1 MKTKL
6 LILLLFA
13 FSLGNAQTIST
24 MAGSTSGYVEG
35 IGTAARFN
43 SPYGIAF
50 DGGGAVVVADQGN
63 YKVRKIFSDN
73 STALLAGS
81 TFGFVNGTGA
91 AAKFG
96 NVAGVARDGFN
107 NTFICDSENNCI
119 RKITVTGVVTTFAGG
134 TLGTADGT
142 GTAAQFNRPYGLAI
156 DASGNLYVSDTYNH
170 RIRKI
175 TSAGVVTT
183 LAGSNQGFTN
193 GTGTAA
199 QFDYPFGIAVDASG
213 NVYVGE
219 NCRVRKIT
227 TAGVVT
233 TFAGGTQGY
242 LNGTGTNARFNNG
255 LNGIAIDTAGNL
267 YVTDTFNYVI
277 RKITPSAVV
286 TTYAGTGST
295 GSVDGDV
302 SVATFNTLVG
312 ITIDPVNTILYAS
325 EYGNHRIRKIV
336 PAVPATLPVIS
347 AINLAVGSNSATI
360 SYSLNANNGATTSI
374 VKYGLT
380 SGSLSSQ
387 VAGFSVSG
395 SSVTP
400 GSASISGILPSTLYY
415 YQIEATNSA
424 GTAVSTIGNFTTLA
438 SVVTTPITIAEYSF
452 DNTYNNI
459 NGNSPFTSNA
469 GTSFTTDRHNNANG
483 AININDTGT
492 SATIVGLPYG
502 ANPRTIS
509 VWAKTNVFDSQ
520 INYIF
525 HYGTS
530 ANGNGLALRPTTIL
544 YFANAGAN
552 LETANTYTNT
562 TWVHYVCTY
571 DGSTATVYK
580 NGVLFSSG
588 AKSFNTASALDV
600 FKLGLTE
607 SGTATYFNG
616 AIDDLKIYN
625 YVLDQA
631 DITSLYNNN
640 TLSSSDFAQNNLEVS
655 LYPNPVNDVLNI
667 ETTLEVKSVEI
678 YNIQGQKVLSSNQ
691 KQINV
696 SDLAAGMYMVRIQDA
711 ENNSAIKKV
720 IIK

>member
-1 MKTKL
+1 MKSR
-6 LILLLFA
+6 LLLFLFFV
-13 FSLGNAQTIST
+13 FSFANAQTIST
-24 MAGSTSGYVEG
+24 MAGSTAGYAEG
-35 IGTAARFN
+35 TGTAARFDR
-43 SPYGIAF
+43 PYGIAY
-50 DGGGAVVVADQGN
+50 DGGGAVMVADQSN
-63 YKVRKIFSDN
+63 FKIRVVYSDN

-81 TFGFVNGTGA
+81 TFGFVNATGT

-107 NTFICDSENNCI
+107 NTFVCDSENNCI
-119 RKITVTGVVTTFAGG
+119 RKITSSGVVTTIAGG
-134 TLGTADGT
+134 TSGTADGT

-156 DASGNLYVSDTYNH
+156 DAAGNLYVADTYNY

-175 TSAGVVTT
+175 TPAGVVTT
-183 LAGSNQGFTN
+183 LAGSTQGYAD

-199 QFDYPFGIAVDASG
+199 QFNFPLGIAVDASG
-213 NVYVGE
+213 NVFVGE

-227 TAGVVT
+227 PGGVVT

-242 LNGTGTNARFNNG
+242 LDGNGTSARFNNG
-255 LNGIAIDTAGNL
+255 IQGIAIDASGNL
-267 YVTDTFNYVI
+267 FIADTYNYRI
-277 RKITPSAVV
+277 RKITPSADV
-286 TTYAGTGST
+286 TTYAGTGGS

-302 SVATFNTLVG
+302 SVATFSEISG
-312 ITIDPVNTILYAS
+312 IAIDKTYNRLYVAD
-325 EYGNHRIRKIV
+325 NRNNRIRKIL
-336 PAVPATLPVIS
+336 PPVPATLPVIS

-374 VKYGLT
+374 VRYGLT

-387 VAGFSVSG
+387 VAGFSASG

-400 GSASISGILPSTLYY
+400 GSASISGVLPNTLYY

-424 GTAVSTIGNFTTLA
+424 GTAVSTIGNFTTLT
-438 SVVTTPITIAEYSF
+438 SVVTTPVTIAEYSF
-452 DNTYNNI
+452 DNTYNNM
-459 NGNSPFTSNA
+459 NGNSPFGSNA

-483 AININDTGT
+483 AININDSGT

-530 ANGNGLALRPTTIL
+530 ANGNGLALRPTTLL

-580 NGVLFSSG
+580 NGVLFSSD
-588 AKSFNTASALDV
+588 AKSFNTANALDV

-625 YVLDQA
+625 YVLSQSEISNLHA
-631 DITSLYNNN
+631 NN
-640 TLSSSDFAQNNLEVS
+640 TLSTSDFSQNNLEVA

-667 ETTLEVKSVEI
+667 ETTLELKSVEI
-678 YNIQGQKVLSSNQ
+678 YNLQGQKVLSSSQ
-691 KQINV
+691 KAINV
-696 SDLAAGMYMVRIQDA
+696 SALTSGMYMVRIEDLDHA
-711 ENNSAIKKV
+711 VSTKK
-720 IIK
+720 IIVK